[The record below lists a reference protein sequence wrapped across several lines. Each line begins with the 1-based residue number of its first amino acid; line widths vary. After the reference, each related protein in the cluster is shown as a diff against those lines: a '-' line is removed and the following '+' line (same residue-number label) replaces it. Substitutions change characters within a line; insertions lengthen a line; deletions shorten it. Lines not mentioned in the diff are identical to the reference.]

1 MLQRQ
6 VSSKLK
12 LFKET
17 NLLSWKQGAIMC
29 TLCKDGKYQPKYR
42 ISKLLVNI
50 CQNTGLKTS
59 SKSVHINQALVYAIL
74 GAAGQNVQS
83 IIIIKLFLGLGPP
96 TYPLQTLRS
105 AYVTQHSACCE
116 VLQYNTISHCTA
128 MGGQQHQLKAPF
140 MTTEIPRISV
150 IWIKAAKGF
159 HVHCVCQEYCQNRH
173 LMKMVANPSC
183 SMTTWENQYHHSKK
197 QSKAKAKQPYY
208 WEHEYCHM
216 YSGLAEFKH

>member
-17 NLLSWKQGAIMC
+17 NLVSWKQGAIMC
-29 TLCKDGKYQPKYR
+29 TLCKDSKYQPKYR
-42 ISKLLVNI
+42 ISNLLVNI

-74 GAAGQNVQS
+74 GAAGQNLKS
-83 IIIIKLFLGLGPP
+83 IIIKTLPWTWP
-96 TYPLQTLRS
+96 TYLPT
-105 AYVTQHSACCE
+105 A
-116 VLQYNTISHCTA
+116 NTDQLMLHNILLAVKYFSTTNTRSHCTA
-128 MGGQQHQLKAPF
+128 MEGQQHQLKAPF
-140 MTTEIPRISV
+140 MTTEIPHISV

-183 SMTTWENQYHHSKK
+183 SMTWENRYHHSEK

-216 YSGLAEFKH
+216 YSGFTEFKH